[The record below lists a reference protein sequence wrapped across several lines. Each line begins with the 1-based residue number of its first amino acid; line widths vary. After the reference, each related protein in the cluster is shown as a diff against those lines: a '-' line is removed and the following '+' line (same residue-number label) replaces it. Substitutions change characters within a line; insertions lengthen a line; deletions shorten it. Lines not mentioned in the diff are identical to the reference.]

1 MKSCQAPILALF
13 VLAAAVSTA
22 VADNVLVVAAQ
33 EAEATVAPRSV
44 RARVVDLPPL
54 TFKLRAAI
62 RCKGDPVSV
71 TLSVADTF
79 VTRGRD
85 ELDGQRAT
93 EVSLTVPAQQLV
105 LPSNRLFCTDDED
118 ESADALFAAGFATA
132 HASLRCENQSDVS
145 ALYASAPLN
154 VKLSC
159 DRLPDDSEIDQD
171 PSTGTR

>member
-1 MKSCQAPILALF
+1 MKSCQAAILALF

-22 VADNVLVVAAQ
+22 VADNVIVVAAQ

-44 RARVVDLPPL
+44 RARIVDLPPL

-62 RCKGDPVSV
+62 RCEGDPVSV

-93 EVSLTVPAQQLV
+93 EASLTVPAQQLV
-105 LPSNRLFCTDDED
+105 LTSSRLFCTDDED
-118 ESADALFAAGFATA
+118 ESADELFAAGFATA
-132 HASLRCENQSDVS
+132 HASLRCEDESSVS

-159 DRLPDDSEIDQD
+159 ARLPDDNEIDQD